1 MSYKTLLNGEID
13 GLLFYVE
20 DSEGLESFGRKIA
33 VKEIPNTSEQFA
45 EDTGGFSP
53 TFKLK
58 IFWAGRDAQS
68 SFKKFQAIANES
80 GFKALTLPML
90 GKFSVKVGECKPV
103 LLPNK
108 TPDYICV
115 DVEFYTSRKEAGFVE
130 AQETLPS
137 VLNAGEQA
145 RNSML
150 DRLADYSNKAVD
162 FLSNA
167 TQKLDLQSML
177 NGVLELAGFAP
188 NSALGGILSKIDII
202 TGNADVLLNSGSL
215 LANQLVGKDGLYS
228 LLSNA
233 LLGSGSVNLI
243 NTIGRLSKDHVSTLQ
258 TQITAINDGVTGEA
272 PVNFWDETTQTRI
285 DRNEDRQTLADIHCV
300 NLLIIA
306 YEQYASTVYDTDE
319 QADEA
324 KREIEEAYLFLV
336 HGQDNIVD
344 GKQIVDSKAQTGR
357 FLYDQ
362 AIIEPFENVRIT
374 SLKAAEG
381 ALVVNFKVET
391 YNLRNPL
398 GIYNAAY
405 LSQSEQI
412 TNEKDLLDLARVM
425 RNANGR
431 KTYGVVGDLKVLRRV
446 ENV

>member
-13 GLLFYVE
+13 GLLFYVD

-33 VKEIPNTSEQFA
+33 VKEIPNTNEQFA

-58 IFWAGRDAQS
+58 IFWAGQDAQS

-80 GFKALTLPML
+80 GFKSLTLPML

-108 TPDYICV
+108 SPDYICV

-130 AQETLPS
+130 ALETLPA
-137 VLNAGEQA
+137 VFNAGDMA
-145 RNSML
+145 RGSMF
-150 DRLADYSNKAVD
+150 DALAGYSSKAVD
-162 FLSNA
+162 FLSNVS
-167 TQKLDLQSML
+167 QKLDLQSML
-177 NGVLELAGFAP
+177 DAVLELAGFAP
-188 NSALGGILSKIDII
+188 NSALGGILSKIEII
-202 TGNADVLLNSGSL
+202 ASNADVLLKNGSL
-215 LANQLVGKDGLYS
+215 FADQFVGKDGLYS

-233 LLGSGSVNLI
+233 LIGNGSANLI
-243 NTIGRLSKDHVSTLQ
+243 STIGRLSKDHVSTLQ
-258 TQITAINDGVTGEA
+258 TQITAINNGEVGEA
-272 PVNFWDETTQTRI
+272 PINFWDETTQTRAN
-285 DRNEDRQTLADIHCV
+285 RNEDRQTLADIHCV
-300 NLLIIA
+300 NLLTIA

-319 QADEA
+319 QADDA
-324 KREIEEAYLFLV
+324 KRVIEEAYLFLL

-344 GKQIVDSKAQTGR
+344 GAKIVSSMAQNGR
-357 FLYDQ
+357 FLYEQ

-391 YNLRNPL
+391 YNLRNPM
-398 GIYNAAY
+398 GIYNAAF

-412 TNEKDLLDLARVM
+412 TNEKDLLDLAKVM

-431 KTYGVVGDLKVLRRV
+431 KTYGIVGDLKVLRRV
-446 ENV
+446 NNV

>member
-1 MSYKTLLNGEID
+1 
-13 GLLFYVE
+13 
-20 DSEGLESFGRKIA
+20 
-33 VKEIPNTSEQFA
+33 
-45 EDTGGFSP
+45 
-53 TFKLK
+53 
-58 IFWAGRDAQS
+58 
-68 SFKKFQAIANES
+68 
-80 GFKALTLPML
+80 ML

-145 RNSML
+145 RKSML
-150 DRLADYSNKAVD
+150 DKLVDYSNKAVD

-188 NSALGGILSKIDII
+188 NSELGGILSKIDII
-202 TGNADVLLNSGSL
+202 AGNADVLLNSGSL

-228 LLSNA
+228 LLSNS

-258 TQITAINDGVTGEA
+258 TQITAINDGVTSEA

-319 QADEA
+319 QADDA
-324 KREIEEAYLFLV
+324 KRDIEEAYLFLV

-344 GKQIVDSKAQTGR
+344 GKPIVDSKAQTGR
-357 FLYDQ
+357 FLYEQ

-391 YNLRNPL
+391 YTLRNHL

-431 KTYGVVGDLKVLRRV
+431 KTYGIVGDLKVLRRV
-446 ENV
+446 QNV